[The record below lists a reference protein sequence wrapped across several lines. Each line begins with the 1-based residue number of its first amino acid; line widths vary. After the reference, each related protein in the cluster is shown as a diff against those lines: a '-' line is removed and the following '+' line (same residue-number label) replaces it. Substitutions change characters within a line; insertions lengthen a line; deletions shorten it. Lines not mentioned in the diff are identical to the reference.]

1 MHKYNGRCS
10 NLLLH
15 SKWIGCRVRAL
26 HKNNIFLQN
35 HNKELLLVIYIWF
48 YRAIIAVEWCKQY
61 YAFIIHISSDSVLT
75 REWVCCRQ
83 QMPLSQC
90 TDSTIRAEEKKNTG
104 PIFVFV
110 GTSSLRCVVIL
121 YSAVQYWNFQI
132 VWRCRCW
139 QCRNFLISGL
149 LYFARYWSVNIDEC
163 THCTFFDFWKW

>member
-83 QMPLSQC
+83 QMPVSQC
-90 TDSTIRAEEKKNTG
+90 TDSTIRAEEKKIRDQFLFLLERAHWDVWWFSTAPFSIETFKLYGDVAAGNAG
-104 PIFVFV
+104 IFSFLVYCI
-110 GTSSLRCVVIL
+110 SLAIEV
-121 YSAVQYWNFQI
+121 
-132 VWRCRCW
+132 
-139 QCRNFLISGL
+139 
-149 LYFARYWSVNIDEC
+149 
-163 THCTFFDFWKW
+163 